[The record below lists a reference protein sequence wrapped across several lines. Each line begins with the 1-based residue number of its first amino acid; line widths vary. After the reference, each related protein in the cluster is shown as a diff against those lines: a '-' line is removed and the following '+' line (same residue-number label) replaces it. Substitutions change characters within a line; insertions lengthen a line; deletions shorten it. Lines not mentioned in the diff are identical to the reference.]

1 MQISRHWRM
10 NQQRYRLVGVRYENG
25 EADIQARIQLNDEIE
40 IEESL
45 VEVDVV
51 NQEQVITAA

>member
-40 IEESL
+40 TQEIL
-45 VEVDVV
+45 VEVDV